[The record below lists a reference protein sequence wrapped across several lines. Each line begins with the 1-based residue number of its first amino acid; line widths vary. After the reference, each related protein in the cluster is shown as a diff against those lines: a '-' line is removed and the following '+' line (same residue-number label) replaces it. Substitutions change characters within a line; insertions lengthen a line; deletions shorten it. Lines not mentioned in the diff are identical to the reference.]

1 MTDTPENK
9 PKTEPKIEPKIEP
22 KNDLD
27 SDQKNMQPSGEAENG
42 EAENEKADPWTS
54 NDKQDMKAVVEEKSE
69 AKTEA
74 VSKVSSDN
82 SSDNKKG
89 KNPDIESEEWQRD
102 LINRLAFSAINEQR
116 RTRRWN
122 IFFKSVFIL
131 YLLGILALYIPK
143 GGPDLSSGAHTAI
156 IDLSGPI
163 SDSSAANAD
172 TIVGGLRAAFKDKN
186 TKAVIL
192 RINSPGGSPVQAGYI
207 NDEMYRLREKYPN
220 IPLYAVVS
228 DICASAAYYIASGA
242 TEIYADKGSIVGS
255 IGVLMDSYGFV
266 ETLDKLGVER
276 RLITAGA
283 NKGFLDPFSP
293 LKEKDKLF
301 MESMLTEV
309 HEQFINVVKKGR
321 GDKLVDDPK
330 LFSGLFWSGETSVKL
345 GLVDALGSSSY
356 VAREIVGEE
365 KLVDFTPRPNY
376 LDRFAERIGVSAAT
390 SISSMFMTPG
400 AMR

>member
-1 MTDTPENK
+1 MTDKPENEQTDVESTK
-9 PKTEPKIEPKIEP
+9 
-22 KNDLD
+22 
-27 SDQKNMQPSGEAENG
+27 ENS
-42 EAENEKADPWTS
+42 DPWTD
-54 NDKQDMKAVVEEKSE
+54 NPEQEVPVEAEQKAEQKVEKKTPAKDDKK
-69 AKTEA
+69 
-74 VSKVSSDN
+74 
-82 SSDNKKG
+82 
-89 KNPDIESEEWQRD
+89 PDIHSEDWQKD

-143 GGPDLSSGAHTAI
+143 GKTDLSIGSHTAL

-172 TIVGGLRAAFKDKN
+172 TIVGGLRTAFKDKN
-186 TKAVIL
+186 TKAVII

-207 NDEMYRLREKYPN
+207 NDEMFRLREKYPD

-255 IGVLMDSYGFV
+255 IGVLMDGYGFT
-266 ETLDKLGVER
+266 EAIDKLGVER
-276 RLITAGA
+276 RLITAGE

-293 LKEKDKLF
+293 LKDEDKKF
-301 MESMLTEV
+301 MEGMLTEV
-309 HEQFINVVKKGR
+309 HQQFIDVVKKGR

-330 LFSGLFWSGETSVKL
+330 LFSGLFWSGESSVNL
-345 GLVDALGSSSY
+345 GLVDGLGSSSY
-356 VAREIVGEE
+356 VAREIVGVE
-365 KLVDFTPRPNY
+365 KIVDFTPRPNY
-376 LDRFAERIGVSAAT
+376 LDRFAERIGVSAANA
-390 SISSMFMTPG
+390 ISSMFMTPG

>member
-1 MTDTPENK
+1 MTDKPEN
-9 PKTEPKIEPKIEP
+9 EQA
-22 KNDLD
+22 DVD
-27 SDQKNMQPSGEAENG
+27 SAKESS
-42 EAENEKADPWTS
+42 DPWTKNPEQNES
-54 NDKQDMKAVVEEKSE
+54 DQIKPQVEQKAETKASGKES
-69 AKTEA
+69 
-74 VSKVSSDN
+74 
-82 SSDNKKG
+82 
-89 KNPDIESEEWQRD
+89 KNPDIESEEWQKD

-131 YLLGILALYIPK
+131 YLLGILALYIPSDK
-143 GGPDLSSGAHTAI
+143 TDYSLGEHTAL

-163 SDSSAANAD
+163 SESSAANAD
-172 TIVGGLRAAFKDKN
+172 TIVGGLRMAFKDKN

-207 NDEMYRLREKYPN
+207 NDEMFRLREKYPN

-266 ETLDKLGVER
+266 DAIDKLGVER
-276 RLITAGA
+276 RLITAGE

-293 LKEKDKLF
+293 LKAKDKEF
-301 MESMLTEV
+301 MEGMLNEV
-309 HEQFINVVKKGR
+309 HQQFIDVVKKGR
-321 GDKLVDDPK
+321 GDKLADDPK
-330 LFSGLFWSGETSVKL
+330 LFSGLFWSGESSVKL

-356 VAREIVGEE
+356 VAREIVGVE
-365 KLVDFTPRPNY
+365 KIVNFTPRPNY
-376 LDRFAERIGVSAAT
+376 LDRFAERIGVSAADA
-390 SISSMFMTPG
+390 ISSMFMTPG
-400 AMR
+400 TMR

>member
-1 MTDTPENK
+1 MSE
-9 PKTEPKIEPKIEP
+9 KTENGQSNEE
-22 KNDLD
+22 LV
-27 SDQKNMQPSGEAENG
+27 ENS
-42 EAENEKADPWTS
+42 NNKSVDPWTEGHEQEASTKETNMQSEKQHVAQDDSAFNMNKEKKS
-54 NDKQDMKAVVEEKSE
+54 NESSSKKDQGPDLQSE
-69 AKTEA
+69 
-74 VSKVSSDN
+74 D
-82 SSDNKKG
+82 
-89 KNPDIESEEWQRD
+89 WQRD

-122 IFFKSVFIL
+122 IFFKSIFIL
-131 YLLGILALYIPK
+131 YLFGIFALYIPK
-143 GGPDLSSGAHTAI
+143 GKSDLHLGSHTALVE
-156 IDLSGPI
+156 LSGPI
-163 SDSSAANAD
+163 ADSATANAD

-207 NDEMYRLREKYPN
+207 NDEMFRLREKYPD

-255 IGVLMDSYGFV
+255 IGVLMDGYGFV

-276 RLITAGA
+276 RLITAGEH
-283 NKGFLDPFSP
+283 KGFLDPFSP
-293 LKEKDKLF
+293 LKKEDKKF
-301 MESMLTEV
+301 MESMLGEV

-321 GDKLVDDPK
+321 GDKLVDDPQ
-330 LFSGLFWSGETSVKL
+330 LFSGLFWSGERSMQL
-345 GLVDALGSSSY
+345 GLVDGLGSSSY

-365 KLVDFTPRPNY
+365 KIVDFTPRPNY
-376 LDRFAERIGVSAAT
+376 LDRFAERIGVSAAN
-390 SISSMFMTPG
+390 SIASMLMTPG